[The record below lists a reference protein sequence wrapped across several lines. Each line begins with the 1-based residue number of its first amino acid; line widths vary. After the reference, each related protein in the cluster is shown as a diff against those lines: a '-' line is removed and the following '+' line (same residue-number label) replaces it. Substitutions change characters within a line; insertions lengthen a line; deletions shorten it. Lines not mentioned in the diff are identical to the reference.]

1 MDISFIQYINK
12 KIRDQ
17 FSNYEDSVI
26 YGQNIVAGS
35 RISGLGAGLEEI
47 KGVHAINTTNAENSL
62 MGFGFGLAMSGVP
75 SLFLM
80 KQHDFALLGIDQLT
94 NTTNVLRSGQ
104 LLAPFVVLMVVVDT
118 GYEGPQASLNS
129 LDEFASLTRVPVNFL
144 STKETIDLAFKNAE
158 LPGLH
163 LLALSQKNMKKYVNH
178 SFVVSKEFEE
188 AILYKE
194 DNSKIEASCIAI
206 IFFGVEISFIE
217 SVISK
222 TNGNECPFD
231 LWVISR
237 LSKLNARSHVI
248 SELLKYKKIIII
260 DTGKSEIH
268 YSSELAW
275 LLREKGGNIH
285 KFQRESSAI
294 WTEVSAEELEFSADE
309 VVELIEKYTEDLK

>member
-1 MDISFIQYINK
+1 MDISFVRYINK
-12 KIRDQ
+12 KIIDQ

-35 RISGLGAGLEEI
+35 RISGLGAGLDEI
-47 KGVHAINTTNAENSL
+47 KGVQAINTTNAENSL
-62 MGFGFGLAMSGVP
+62 MGFGLGLAISGVP

-94 NTTNVLRSGQ
+94 NTTNVLRSGR
-104 LLAPFVVLMVVVDT
+104 LLAPFVVLMVVVDS
-118 GYEGPQASLNS
+118 GYEGPQASLSS
-129 LDEFASLTRVPVNFL
+129 LDEFSSLTRVPVNFL

-163 LLALSQKNMKKYVNH
+163 LMALSQKNLKKQINN
-178 SFVVSKEFEE
+178 SLVVTKEFEE
-188 AILYKE
+188 AILYKK
-194 DNSKIEASCIAI
+194 NKSKIEASCIAV

-217 SVISK
+217 SVIRK
-222 TNGNECPFD
+222 INGDECPVD
-231 LWVISR
+231 LWVISK
-237 LSKLNARSHVI
+237 LSKQNERSHLV
-248 SELLKYKKIIII
+248 SEFLKYNKIVII

-275 LLREKGGNIH
+275 LLREKGGKIH

-294 WTEVSAEELEFSADE
+294 WAEVSAEELEFSADE
-309 VVELIEKYTEDLK
+309 VVELIEKYNKDSN